1 MFLKANRKLS
11 ALTKLSRFF
20 SIEKRRTLFKAFIES
35 QFKYY
40 ALVWMFHGRQT
51 NHKIKR
57 VHERALRI
65 VYSEHVSFSQDL
77 LNKDNSFTIHHQNIQ
92 SLATETYETLNNLPG
107 DTFEGL
113 VTPRMDSYS
122 LRLEQEVSTVLE
134 GKIFFRYFGAIY
146 EFSSK

>member
-1 MFLKANRKLS
+1 MDVSRK
-11 ALTKLSRFF
+11 
-20 SIEKRRTLFKAFIES
+20 
-35 QFKYY
+35 
-40 ALVWMFHGRQT
+40 T

-57 VHERALRI
+57 VHKRAFRI
-65 VYSEHVSFSQDL
+65 VYSEHVSSFQDL
-77 LNKDNSFTIHHQNIQ
+77 QHKDNSFTIHHQNIQ